1 MTTSRNRNAFG
12 RTKDAPRVNAF
23 GQPVAE
29 AAKPGTLPKLDGLTV
44 DQLRDLVAEAT
55 ELIDQHDKEAADVT
69 EARKAANR
77 TQRELKASAAPT
89 EPGRATMRITETN
102 AGGIIG
108 KA

>member
-12 RTKDAPRVNAF
+12 RTTDAPRVNAF

-77 TQRELKASAAPT
+77 TQREPT
-89 EPGRATMRITETN
+89 PPKPGRATMRITETN

>member
-69 EARKAANR
+69 EAANR
-77 TQRELKASAAPT
+77 TQRDTPPK
-89 EPGRATMRITETN
+89 PGRATMRITETN

>member
-1 MTTSRNRNAFG
+1 MTTSRNSNAFG

-77 TQRELKASAAPT
+77 TLKASAAPT

>member
-69 EARKAANR
+69 EARKTANR
-77 TQRELKASAAPT
+77 TPK
-89 EPGRATMRITETN
+89 PGRATMRITEAN